1 MRTDADRRAA
11 DIGERELA
19 RRFGEALRAGD
30 PKGANAVAVASLD
43 AGFDVARVQSNVIAP
58 AMRWI
63 GDLWQ
68 HEEANVG
75 DEHLATAITQ
85 EVLGRLFP
93 RALQTQPRSR
103 ERVMLAGVQGEHHVL
118 GLRMAADVLEGAG
131 FDVLYLGGDVP
142 LEGLL
147 ETCRAHAP
155 AVLGFSVSMPL
166 NLPTLIWEI
175 QAVCALEKP
184 PAILAAGRAVGPAIE
199 HGLAVPIIESTE
211 QVVEAVEGLLAKPL
225 LGQVLSAT
233 LAAQACAPNAI
244 RPIEPTNSPTY
255 EDRFALTAQSGAE
268 SARDSAR
275 HAFAMEQ
282 LAYRD
287 PLTGLCNR
295 RGYDDR
301 YYEVMESTSPD
312 AMVLMIDI
320 DGFKGINDTHG
331 HEAGDAALVDVG
343 VTMMRNVRPGDL
355 VARYGGDEFAILLPG
370 ASPAEA
376 VAMGER
382 IRAAVERDMR
392 EPPVTV
398 SVGAARALGSTLS
411 TALAVDHALYAA
423 KEEGRNRVVVAPS

>member
-1 MRTDADRRAA
+1 M
-11 DIGERELA
+11 
-19 RRFGEALRAGD
+19 
-30 PKGANAVAVASLD
+30 
-43 AGFDVARVQSNVIAP
+43 
-58 AMRWI
+58 
-63 GDLWQ
+63 
-68 HEEANVG
+68 G

-142 LEGLL
+142 LEGL

-175 QAVCALEKP
+175 QAVCALESLP
-184 PAILAAGRAVGPAIE
+184 HILAAGRAVGPAIE
-199 HGLAVPIIESTE
+199 HDLAVPIIESTE

-268 SARDSAR
+268 SACDSAR
-275 HAFAMEQ
+275 HALAMEQ

-320 DGFKGINDTHG
+320 DGFKGIDGTHG
-331 HEAGDAALVDVG
+331 HEAGECSTSRRWSNHDAQRSARGSRCSL
-343 VTMMRNVRPGDL
+343 RWRRVRDL
-355 VARYGGDEFAILLPG
+355 
-370 ASPAEA
+370 
-376 VAMGER
+376 
-382 IRAAVERDMR
+382 
-392 EPPVTV
+392 
-398 SVGAARALGSTLS
+398 
-411 TALAVDHALYAA
+411 
-423 KEEGRNRVVVAPS
+423 APWS